1 MTLLYASTFPS
12 PVGALTALVDEDGAL
27 VELRFER
34 HPPPDGVAWDDG
46 RCARVRA
53 QLDEYF
59 RGERRAFALELRP
72 RGTAWQRKVWEALL
86 RLPFGATIDYRELA
100 TRAGNPAAV
109 RAAGRA
115 NATNPIPILIPCHRV
130 VGSNGSLTGY
140 GGGLAAKEL
149 LLRLEGA
156 PMDGARIVPASS
168 GGRLA
173 GKAVD
178 WRITP
183 ASASSPG

>member
-1 MTLLYASTFPS
+1 MTKLYASTFPS
-12 PVGALTALVDEDGAL
+12 PVGALTALVDDDGAL

-34 HPPPDGVAWDDG
+34 HPPPDSVAWDDG
-46 RCARVRA
+46 RCAHVRA

-59 RGERRAFALELRP
+59 RGERRAFELELRP
-72 RGTAWQRKVWEALL
+72 RGTAWQQKVWAVL
-86 RLPFGATIDYRELA
+86 RGIPYGQAINYRILA
-100 TRAGNPAAV
+100 AIAGKPAAA

-115 NATNPIPILIPCHRV
+115 NATNPIPIVIPCHRV
-130 VGSNGSLTGY
+130 VGAGGALTGY

-156 PMDGARIVPASS
+156 RMFGARIVPASS

-173 GKAVD
+173 EKAVD
-178 WRITP
+178 
-183 ASASSPG
+183 